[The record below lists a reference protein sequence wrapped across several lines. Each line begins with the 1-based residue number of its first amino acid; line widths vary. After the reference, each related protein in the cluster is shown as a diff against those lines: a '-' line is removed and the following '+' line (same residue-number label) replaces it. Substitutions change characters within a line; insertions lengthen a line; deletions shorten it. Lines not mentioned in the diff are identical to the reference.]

1 MSAEVRTFLLAVAAS
16 VAANLIVEYILN
28 NVGSVRRAVR

>member
-28 NVGSVRRAVR
+28 NYRGVRSAVR